1 MKYQDDSDALE
12 VFRPEHKA
20 MGSFTLI
27 TEHKNSTCM
36 TNMTFN
42 KAVIHSY
49 WKYAGSFK

>member
-27 TEHKNSTCM
+27 TEHGNTICM
-36 TNMTFN
+36 ENMILN
-42 KAVIHSY
+42 KAVIHGY
-49 WKYAGSFK
+49 